1 MKILVA
7 PLNWGLGHAARC
19 IPLVRKYVEA
29 GDEVLLGGNGE
40 SLVLLHKHF
49 PDLRTVMLAPLEVT
63 YSTGNR
69 QVGAMVHALPSL
81 IRSAWQDHWMLEKL
95 LQQEKIDL
103 VVSDNR
109 FGLFANY
116 TQTQK
121 TLFSSR
127 KTDQEGNKVRTEV
140 RSVYITHQ
148 LHIMLPKGWRWAEP
162 IAEWAHRQVW
172 KHYDEVWVPDRKEN
186 GLSGKLS
193 HGVTNDPRVQ
203 FIGTLSRFEGCAGM
217 EIESDYKDYEVVAV
231 LSGPEPQRSLF
242 EKTIQER
249 YAGRTERVLI
259 VEGKVNRP
267 PTRLRHGNITR
278 VAHLNDTDMAAALLG
293 ARKIIARSGYST
305 LMDLDALGVTEKA
318 EWVATPGQSEQ
329 EYLAD
334 RLRKK

>member
-1 MKILVA
+1 MKVLIA

-49 PDLRTVMLAPLEVT
+49 PDLRTIELAPLALT
-63 YSTGNR
+63 YSAGNS
-69 QVGAMVHALPSL
+69 QVGAMVRALPK
-81 IRSAWQDHWMLEKL
+81 IVRSAWLDHRMLAKRIE
-95 LQQEKIDL
+95 QEKIDL

-109 FGLFANY
+109 FGLYANKSDSKKCRFLSK
-116 TQTQK
+116 K
-121 TLFSSR
+121 TSR
-127 KTDQEGNKVRTEV
+127 AAHTV

-148 LHIMLPKGWRWAEP
+148 LHIMLPKGWKWAEP

-172 KHYDEVWVPDRKEN
+172 KHYDEVWVPDREEN

-193 HGVTNDPRVQ
+193 HGVTDDPRVR

-217 EIESDYKDYEVVAV
+217 QIESEYAGYEVVAV
-231 LSGPEPQRSLF
+231 LSGLEPQRSLF
-242 EKTIQER
+242 EQTIMER

-259 VEGKVNRP
+259 VEGKVKRP

-293 ARKIIARSGYST
+293 AEKIIARSGYST
-305 LMDLDALGVTEKA
+305 LMDLDALGVLKKA
-318 EWVATPGQSEQ
+318 EWVPTPGQSEQ
-329 EYLAD
+329 EYLAEWM
-334 RLRKK
+334 KNGE